1 MILLMLYASIL
12 GLSRINHQQKVCL
25 KSTLAIEVILL
36 LSGSKFE
43 IWVRGYSSQFD
54 ARACLGCFALNGFHK
69 CTNYEWFQNEKL
81 IASEKTPLLYTA
93 KEGNYLCRV
102 THRDEQLVGAFEITC
117 KWGTLKS
124 Y

>member
-36 LSGSKFE
+36 LSCSKFE
-43 IWVRGYSSQFD
+43 IWVGGYSSQFD

-69 CTNYEWFQNEKL
+69 CAIYEWFQNEKL
-81 IASEKTPLLYTA
+81 IAKHLLYTA
-93 KEGNYLCRV
+93 KEGNYFCRV